1 MTQDLISYTVLSI
14 IPLKVTECAVG
25 TGKSSLE
32 AINRLKILILCRT
45 GDFCGSTYIDRNFEV
60 LLQQRMGHHYKSL
73 RVETQQRIVKNFEEV
88 KCAFR
93 DKPDQNVYHVNV
105 PTIDSIPEAGIYGG
119 EFQLTR

>member
-1 MTQDLISYTVLSI
+1 M
-14 IPLKVTECAVG
+14 G
-25 TGKSSLE
+25 TGKSLE
-32 AINRLKILILCRT
+32 AIKRLKILILCPT

-60 LLQQRMGHHYKSL
+60 LLQQRMGHHYKNL
-73 RVETQQRIVKNFEEV
+73 RVETQQRIIKNFEEV

-93 DKPDQNVYHVNV
+93 DKPDQSVYHVNV